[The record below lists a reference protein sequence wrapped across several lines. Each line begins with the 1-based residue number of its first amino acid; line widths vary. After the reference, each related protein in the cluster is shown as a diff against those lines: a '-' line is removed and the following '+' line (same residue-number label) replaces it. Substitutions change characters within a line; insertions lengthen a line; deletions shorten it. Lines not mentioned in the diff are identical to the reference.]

1 MKHSTASRWV
11 RKRSRT
17 RDHLARTAYRLFE
30 ARGYEA
36 VTMEEIAVAADVA
49 KGTLYNHFELKE
61 ALLAHAFHLQLADNL
76 EALRKLILSEK
87 IFATRLKVLLQSSA
101 RWCQDHRGYLAPFI
115 RFEVSQATAAKGRK
129 NSPENGM
136 IALYETLIAQA
147 QAEGDVRTDLTA
159 SHLAMLLHY
168 LYFCALM
175 RWLEMPALSLG
186 EEFAAVIA
194 IFLQGARVPRVAV
207 RRPAKR

>member
-1 MKHSTASRWV
+1 MNNLTADRWV

-49 KGTLYNHFELKE
+49 KGTLYNHFDLKE
-61 ALLAHAFHLQLADNL
+61 ALLAHAIHLQLANDL
-76 EALRKLILSEK
+76 EALHELILREK
-87 IFATRLKVLLQSSA
+87 TLATRLKVLLQASA
-101 RWCQDHRGYLAPFI
+101 RWCQGHHGYLAPYI
-115 RFEVSQATAAKGRK
+115 RFEVSQATEATRRES
-129 NSPENGM
+129 NQDNGM
-136 IALYETLIAQA
+136 IVLYGSLIAQA
-147 QAEGDVRTDLTA
+147 QADGEVRTDLAA

-175 RWLEMPALSLG
+175 RWLEIPALNLD
-186 EEFAAVIA
+186 EEFAVVIA
-194 IFLQGARVPRVAV
+194 
-207 RRPAKR
+207 